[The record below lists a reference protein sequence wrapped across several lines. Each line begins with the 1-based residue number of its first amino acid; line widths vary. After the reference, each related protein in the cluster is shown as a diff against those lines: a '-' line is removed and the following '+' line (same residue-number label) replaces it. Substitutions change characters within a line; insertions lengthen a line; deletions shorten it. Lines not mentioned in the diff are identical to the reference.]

1 MLKDYITI
9 TEVNMN
15 IISAEEIKSLRKE
28 MGYKSA
34 KELSKLLGFG
44 DATISR
50 WECGMSTISKSHGLM
65 VEGFL
70 KVPSFREFILRKNG
84 IDMFENGEWIEEGVI
99 QVSEDEM
106 KDVLKYIYG
115 GIK

>member
-1 MLKDYITI
+1 MD
-9 TEVNMN
+9 

-70 KVPSFREFILRKNG
+70 KVPSFREFILSKNG
-84 IDMFENGEWIEEGVI
+84 IDMFENGEWIEEGTI
-99 QVSEDEM
+99 HLSEDEM
-106 KDVLKYIYG
+106 KNFMKCIYG
-115 GIK
+115 GSKWVD

>member
-1 MLKDYITI
+1 MD
-9 TEVNMN
+9 

>member
-1 MLKDYITI
+1 MD
-9 TEVNMN
+9 

-99 QVSEDEM
+99 RVSEDEM

-115 GIK
+115 GIKWVE

>member
-1 MLKDYITI
+1 MD
-9 TEVNMN
+9 
-15 IISAEEIKSLRKE
+15 IIKAEEVKSLRKE
-28 MGYKSA
+28 MGYKNA